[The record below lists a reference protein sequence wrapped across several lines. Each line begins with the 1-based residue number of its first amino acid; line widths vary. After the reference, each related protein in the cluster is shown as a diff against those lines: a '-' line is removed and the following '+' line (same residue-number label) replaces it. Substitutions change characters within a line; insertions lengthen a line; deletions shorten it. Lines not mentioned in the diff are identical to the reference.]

1 METFKQIV
9 YRDEDTALMIIP
21 TNEGIQII
29 PRFVGEL
36 SMEQQ
41 QKFEELKT
49 LCLTKIDSLKY
60 VVYYVDTDL
69 LNLQSDE
76 DKIIELIISDLS
88 DGEKI
93 IINEVGVIC
102 TELLN
107 SN

>member
-1 METFKQIV
+1 METFKQII
-9 YRDEDTALMIIP
+9 YREDDNALMIIP
-21 TNEGIQII
+21 TNDEIQVI
-29 PRFVGEL
+29 PRFVSEL

-60 VVYYVDTDL
+60 VVHYVETNI

-76 DKIIELIISDLS
+76 DKTLELVISDLP
-88 DGEKI
+88 DNEKI
-93 IINEVGVIC
+93 IISEVGTIC

-107 SN
+107 T

>member
-1 METFKQIV
+1 METFKQII
-9 YRDEDTALMIIP
+9 YREDDSALMIIP
-21 TNEGIQII
+21 TNDEIQVI
-29 PRFVGEL
+29 PRFVSEL

-60 VVYYVDTDL
+60 VVHYVETNI

-76 DKIIELIISDLS
+76 DKTLELVISDLP
-88 DGEKI
+88 DNEKI
-93 IINEVGVIC
+93 IISEVGTIC

-107 SN
+107 T